1 LEWVVSEAVMSG
13 APAGEI
19 TVLLRAWSD
28 GDDDALTQLIPLVY
42 RELYR
47 AAQRYMAHQE
57 PGHILQNTAL
67 VNEVYLRLAA
77 MEPVRCNDRNHFFAI
92 CAKSMRYILVD
103 HARSQLCQK
112 RGGGAQHLAST
123 EAAAASEDRNTE
135 LLAIHEALDR
145 LAAVDKRKSQVF
157 ELRYFGGLSVKE
169 AADVLKVSEDTVMRD
184 WRFVKHWLLSE
195 LGGEHADRRRTL
207 AKA

>member
-1 LEWVVSEAVMSG
+1 MSA
-13 APAGEI
+13 APAGQI
-19 TVLLRAWSD
+19 TVLLRAWSE
-28 GDDDALTQLIPLVY
+28 GDDDALARLVPLVY
-42 RELYR
+42 NELYR
-47 AAQRYMAHQE
+47 AAQRHMAQQE

-112 RGGGAQHLAST
+112 RGGHVPHIVSSEAT
-123 EAAAASEDRNTE
+123 AAAEERNTE

-157 ELRYFGGLSVKE
+157 ELRYFGGLNVKE
-169 AADVLKVSEDTVMRD
+169 AADVLQVSEDTVMRD

-195 LGGEHADRRRTL
+195 LGGEHANRRRTL